1 MEEEDKDK
9 EPLGTLTA
17 KAQEAKDTAEDG
29 GVSWRPG
36 ERRGWPR
43 RPGPQPVCPVRCWS
57 QTGSLRT
64 QGL

>member
-29 GVSWRPG
+29 GVMEAWG
-36 ERRGWPR
+36 EERVATEARAP
-43 RPGPQPVCPVRCWS
+43 
-57 QTGSLRT
+57 GSLPS
-64 QGL
+64 

>member
-29 GVSWRPG
+29 GCHGGLGRG
-36 ERRGWPR
+36 EGGHGGQ
-43 RPGPQPVCPVRCWS
+43 GPS
-57 QTGSLRT
+57 QFAQLGAGLR
-64 QGL
+64 LVH